1 MDGTHDYSGDSTDA
15 AAAAGDS
22 DDDGWRY
29 RIANLEKGLGLFLFA
44 VRLHLS
50 PAVPQ
55 HPWLLSVVVSSIAAF
70 QPTFSPLFKHRT
82 NVD

>member
-15 AAAAGDS
+15 AAAVGDS

-50 PAVPQ
+50 PPVPQ
-55 HPWLLSVVVSSIAAF
+55 HPWLLSVVVSSISAF
-70 QPTFSPLFKHRT
+70 
-82 NVD
+82 